1 MYILDT
7 SIVSNYLDRRRNFSQ
22 LVEQILS
29 TPPEQIF
36 ISIITVEEIIQGAL
50 ASIQKMRQKSSITDA
65 YRYFEE
71 LFAALHYKRKA
82 EVRSRQRVRQDKA
95 EGIYVNDFNPTFVC
109 LKPTKRQSLP
119 DRILCPASFAIKMY
133 FETHSASEYGVLN

>member
-1 MYILDT
+1 MYLLDS
-7 SIVSNYLDRRRNFSQ
+7 SIVSNYLDRRRNFPQ

-50 ASIQKMRQKSSITDA
+50 ASIQRVRQKSSITDA

-71 LFAALHYKRKA
+71 LFAALHYFQRLPYTSEA
-82 EVRSRQRVRQDKA
+82 E
-95 EGIYVNDFNPTFVC
+95 EIY
-109 LKPTKRQSLP
+109 QSLSAKVK
-119 DRILCPASFAIKMY
+119 RIGTQDCRIAAVARSKGYILVTANVAD
-133 FETHSASEYGVLN
+133 FEKIGNVQIEDWTQ